1 MAYINILSQMVLYT
15 RRDNRSSPETKNC
28 ERNDANMIESAK
40 FPSIREAARRGPVSE
55 YLLRLWLKQGKLPG
69 VYSGKKFLVNYER
82 LLEQL
87 NVEAVTK

>member
-1 MAYINILSQMVLYT
+1 
-15 RRDNRSSPETKNC
+15 
-28 ERNDANMIESAK
+28 MIEQTK

-69 VYSGKKFLVNYER
+69 VYSGKKFLVNYGK

-87 NVEAVTK
+87 DSEAVNAQ